1 MVSQTGFFALIACVA
16 IQRIFELVKS
26 NRHRKILLARGG
38 VEYASGHY
46 KYMVL
51 LHASWFVSMVL
62 EVHYLDRPFYLWLF
76 VIALVGMIAGNALRY
91 TSMHTLGVRWS
102 TRIIIL
108 PGKAPIH
115 TGLYKYFRH
124 PIYVGVCL
132 ELACIPLLHTAY
144 LTALIFTIL
153 NAILL
158 RTRIREEEKALKLWA
173 LPINDW

>member
-1 MVSQTGFFALIACVA
+1 MVSQTAFFLIIACVA
-16 IQRIFELVKS
+16 IERVFELLKS
-26 NRHRKILLARGG
+26 NRHLKILLSQGG

-51 LHASWFVSMVL
+51 LHSAWFVSMIF
-62 EVHYLDRPFYLWLF
+62 EVSYFNRPFYLWLF
-76 VIALVGMIAGNALRY
+76 LVGLLGMIAGNTLRY
-91 TSMHTLGVRWS
+91 TSMRTLGVRWN

-108 PGKAPIH
+108 PGKPPIH
-115 TGLYKYFRH
+115 TCLYKYFRH

-144 LTALIFTIL
+144 LTAIIFTLL

-158 RTRIREEEKALKLWA
+158 KTRIREEEKALSLTQ
-173 LPINDW
+173 P